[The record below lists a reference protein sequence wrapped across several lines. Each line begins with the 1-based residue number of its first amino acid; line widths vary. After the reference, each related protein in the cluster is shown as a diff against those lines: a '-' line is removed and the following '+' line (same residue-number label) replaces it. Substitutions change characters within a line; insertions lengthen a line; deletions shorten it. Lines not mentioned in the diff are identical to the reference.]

1 MRDEPQARHAFKF
14 PASCSFMFFSYL
26 RFESRTRCCHTGRQL
41 LKDVIPAAGDVYF
54 MPLRRVA
61 KPGCRIGIMEKKMET
76 TIMEN
81 QMEKKIENE
90 TDTKEYMGVVV
101 LGL

>member
-1 MRDEPQARHAFKF
+1 M
-14 PASCSFMFFSYL
+14 
-26 RFESRTRCCHTGRQL
+26 ESKTRYCHTGRQL
-41 LKDVIPAAGDVYF
+41 LKDVTPAAGDVYF

-61 KPGCRIGIMEKKMET
+61 KRGCRIGIMEKKMET

-81 QMEKKIENE
+81 RMEKNMENKM
-90 TDTKEYMGVVV
+90 DTKEYMGVII